1 MEEWLMKNTSSRPWV
16 GFRPIQPGFE
26 AIEPLAPEGAMGAH
40 PVDQGR
46 QDLWLSAVVGLA
58 SLALAAYRSGQF
70 QNAQVLGDGR
80 PGDSGPAGQGVHG
93 LLPIAGWLI

>member
-1 MEEWLMKNTSSRPWV
+1 MKNTSSRPWV

-46 QDLWLSAVVGLA
+46 QDFWLSAVVGLA
-58 SLALAAYRSGQF
+58 SLARPHTGAADF
-70 QNAQVLGDGR
+70 QNAPGAWEYGR
-80 PGDSGPAGQGVHG
+80 PGDSGPAGQACTVCSPSRAG
-93 LLPIAGWLI
+93 LSNS